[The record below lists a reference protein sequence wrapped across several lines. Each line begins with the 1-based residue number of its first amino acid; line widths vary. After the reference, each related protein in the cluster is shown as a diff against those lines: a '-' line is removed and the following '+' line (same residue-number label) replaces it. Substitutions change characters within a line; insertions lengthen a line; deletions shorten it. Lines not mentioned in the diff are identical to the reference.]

1 MEYRSY
7 NDRYEVRMNAADLE
21 NLTKPKKNV
30 FRFTTN
36 EKTFKRKEKVS
47 IVTGLQ
53 IPRFLHSVIIT
64 NKRK

>member
-7 NDRYEVRMNAADLE
+7 NDRDEVRMNAADLE
-21 NLTKPKKNV
+21 NLTKPKQNV

-47 IVTGLQ
+47 IVIGLQ
-53 IPRFLHSVIIT
+53 IPGF
-64 NKRK
+64 